1 MTRLQTWQEEGFIAR
16 IPPEINCTLFLV
28 GFYLG
33 VSLLLT
39 HLSWYGIPPAP
50 PGWIAESHRM
60 LMKMCIFLILVA
72 AIALVAP
79 GSAHRRLFAACAF
92 PLLALLAMVVHDVSL
107 PLVNSAA
114 VFTHFPLGALLQAIA
129 LGSVVALVVSLPVA
143 VLFRGSTVAIDVCC
157 LRWRRAKR
165 WRRAV
170 MSIRRAA
177 TLASPVPQAVFVP
190 EDDYNVTALR
200 FREDKINSPSDVN
213 LLETRGQRLVRTV
226 VCQESELCRSS

>member
-1 MTRLQTWQEEGFIAR
+1 MTRLQTWRVEWFIAR
-16 IPPEINCTLFLV
+16 IRPEINCTLFLL

-114 VFTHFPLGALLQAIA
+114 VFTHFPLAALLQAIA

-143 VLFRGSTVAIDVCC
+143 VLFRGSC
-157 LRWRRAKR
+157 
-165 WRRAV
+165 
-170 MSIRRAA
+170 
-177 TLASPVPQAVFVP
+177 SPVVLLVILPALAKEQSVVLRGAPPNATMWPLAILLCEATIVVVSTYGCHRCLLSFSDGGVP
-190 EDDYNVTALR
+190 SVGAE
-200 FREDKINSPSDVN
+200 P
-213 LLETRGQRLVRTV
+213 
-226 VCQESELCRSS
+226 